1 MCLVQRWSHESARYC
16 MCKAQ
21 EACPSL
27 PTCAGERMGKT
38 GIYPQLG
45 QDTVRKYFYDYARD
59 QQFERS
65 TRGRLGHALIANEE
79 DVKKQLRK
87 WGRHNVDHPR
97 FCEAATDYCNNTLLP
112 SLPAGTL
119 LKYRLTLPV
128 HKSTVHRWLL
138 AVNIKRDWKTK
149 TYFND
154 THCQERN
161 IKVQWGGWGRARL
174 GSACAAPHL
183 SCLSARSLGAG
194 RRRDTYGP
202 RSPRPTL

>member
-1 MCLVQRWSHESARYC
+1 
-16 MCKAQ
+16 
-21 EACPSL
+21 
-27 PTCAGERMGKT
+27 MGKT

-65 TRGRLGHALIANEE
+65 TRGRLGHTLIANEE

-161 IKVQWGGWGRARL
+161 IKVQWGLGE
-174 GSACAAPHL
+174 GSAWQRVRRASPL
-183 SCLSARSLGAG
+183 CLPARSLRAG